1 MYSIQIREHEVLQ
14 NDQMYK
20 MNETQKKRYEYITA
34 PATVIAAFVGLIWV
48 IVSRVTLNN
57 RVAQLEEFRADVNIV
72 EIQTTLKEIQV
83 NIAWIQKTLS
93 DMTK

>member
-1 MYSIQIREHEVLQ
+1 M
-14 NDQMYK
+14 DK
-20 MNETQKKRYEYITA
+20 TQKKRYEYITT
-34 PATVIAAFVGLIWV
+34 PATMITALIWIIWV
-48 IVSRVTLNN
+48 VVSRTTLNN
-57 RVAQLEEFRADVNIV
+57 RVQHLEEFKADVNIV